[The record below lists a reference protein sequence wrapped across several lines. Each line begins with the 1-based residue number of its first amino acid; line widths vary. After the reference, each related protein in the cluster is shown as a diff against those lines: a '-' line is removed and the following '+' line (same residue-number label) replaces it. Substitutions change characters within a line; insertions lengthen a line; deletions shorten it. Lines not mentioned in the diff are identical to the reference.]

1 MNPPLY
7 ALKSQKI
14 EKILISK
21 LRHHGDVLLST
32 PVFSI
37 LQSQFPSAYIDAH
50 IYKDSFPILDGNN
63 YIRKYWLVDRD
74 WKKLSLMQ
82 RYKKEIQ
89 LLRKIRSEK
98 YDLVINLTEGD
109 RGAIMAYIS
118 KARIRLGYDSEGSGM
133 WGKNRCFTHLARICH
148 RPRHTVEKN
157 LDVLRC
163 LGIFP
168 KEEQKKLEF
177 FIPRKS
183 IDTVLSQLRKKN
195 WHPYSFV
202 IVHPVS
208 RWSFKCLPVVTI
220 TKVIKQ
226 LLSMGHRIILTS
238 SSRAEELT
246 INRDILNRLPISNCL
261 WDLSGK
267 LSMKEFAAF
276 LKLASLL
283 ITIDSF
289 PLHLASALQIP
300 VVAAFGPTSDIT
312 WSPWKHSQSHI
323 VTASTPCRP
332 CYMAG
337 CGGSR
342 RSACLEEISVAA
354 LMEAIYKVK
363 SLPK

>member
-1 MNPPLY
+1 MN
-7 ALKSQKI
+7 QKI
-14 EKILISK
+14 GKILISK
-21 LRHHGDVLLST
+21 LRHHGDILLST

-37 LQSQFPSAYIDAH
+37 LKSQFPSAYIDAH
-50 IYKDSFPILDGNN
+50 IYRDSFPILDGNSC
-63 YIRKYWLVDRD
+63 IRKYWLVDRD
-74 WKKLSLMQ
+74 WKKLSIIK
-82 RYKKEIQ
+82 RYRKEMQ
-89 LLRKIRSEK
+89 LLRSIRAEK

-109 RGAIMAYIS
+109 RGAIAAFIS

-133 WGKNRCFTHLARICH
+133 WRKNRCYTHLARICH

-168 KEEQKKLEF
+168 EEEQKKLEF

-183 IDTVLSQLRKKN
+183 IDTVLLQLRRKN
-195 WHPYSFV
+195 WHPYSFI

-220 TKVIKQ
+220 THLIKE
-226 LLSMGHRIILTS
+226 LLSLGHRIILTS
-238 SSRAEELT
+238 SSRKEELT
-246 INRDILNRLPISNCL
+246 MNRDILNSLPISNSI

-267 LSMKEFAAF
+267 LSIKEFAAF
-276 LKLASLL
+276 LKFASLL

-312 WSPWKHSQSHI
+312 WSPWKHSQSQI
-323 VTASTPCRP
+323 VTANTPCRP

-342 RSACLEEISVAA
+342 RSACLEEISVAT

>member
-1 MNPPLY
+1 MLQ
-7 ALKSQKI
+7 SIQ
-14 EKILISK
+14 KILIAK

-32 PVFSI
+32 PVFSVLKEI
-37 LQSQFPSAYIDAH
+37 FPAACVDAY
-50 IYKDSFPILDGNN
+50 IYKDSFPILDGNTS
-63 YIRKYWLVDRD
+63 IRKCWLVDQN
-74 WKKLSLMQ
+74 WKNRSVIQ
-82 RYKKEIQ
+82 RYKREIS
-89 LLRKIRSEK
+89 LLKSIRAEK

-109 RGAIMAYIS
+109 RGAIAAFIS
-118 KARIRLGYDSEGSGM
+118 NARIRIGFDSEGSGM
-133 WGKNRCFTHLARICH
+133 WRKNRCYTHLARICH

-168 KEEQKKLEF
+168 EEKQKKLEF
-177 FIPRKS
+177 FIPRKATDN
-183 IDTVLSQLRKKN
+183 ILLQLRAKN
-195 WHPYSFV
+195 WHPYSFI

-208 RWSFKCLPVVTI
+208 RWSFKCLPVSTI
-220 TKVIKQ
+220 SGVIKQ
-226 LLSMGHRIILTS
+226 LLMMGSRIILTS
-238 SSRAEELT
+238 SSRKEELAM
-246 INRDILNRLPISNCL
+246 NRDILSALPNSNSI

-267 LSMKEFAAF
+267 LSMKEFAALLTF
-276 LKLASLL
+276 SSLL

-312 WSPWKHSQSHI
+312 WSPWKHPQSQI
-323 VTASTPCRP
+323 VTANTPCRP

-342 RSACLEEISVAA
+342 RSACLEQISIDV
-354 LMEAIYKVK
+354 LMEAIHKVK